1 MTHSFGAVARGE
13 TGATIETGP
22 HGVML
27 AAVRG
32 TLSTPALES
41 VKAAFA
47 RLAGIDE
54 AAARTVAAAAPS
66 MIADSVAIVLVSG
79 TQAFVATTGTGVV
92 YLERD
97 KAASVVNGS
106 HVIAAGDA
114 LVAATEALSR
124 PLFGG
129 RAPAPAAAFRNDTLD
144 GDIFSGLDR
153 QGAVGHGVAALRA
166 P

>member
-1 MTHSFGAVARGE
+1 MTYSFGAVARGE

-41 VKAAFA
+41 IKAAFA
-47 RLAGIDE
+47 TLAGIDE
-54 AAARTVAAAAPS
+54 AAARTVAAAAPA
-66 MIADSVAIVLVSG
+66 MIAESVAVILVANG
-79 TQAFVATTGTGVV
+79 TAFAATAGTGVV
-92 YLERD
+92 YLERE
-97 KAASVVNGS
+97 KVASVVTGS

-114 LVAATEALSR
+114 LVASTEPLSR

-129 RAPAPAAAFRNDTLD
+129 RAPAPPAAFRNDTLD
-144 GDIFSGLDR
+144 ADIFSGLDR
-153 QGAVGHGVAALRA
+153 QGAVGHGVAALR
-166 P
+166 

>member
-22 HGVML
+22 HGIML

-47 RLAGIDE
+47 KLGAIDAG
-54 AAARTVAAAAPS
+54 AAQVVAAAAPS
-66 MIADSVAIVLVSG
+66 MIAESVAIVLLRG
-79 TQAFVATTGTGVV
+79 TQAFVAVTGQGAVLLERAGGTSVVTGTHE
-92 YLERD
+92 L
-97 KAASVVNGS
+97 
-106 HVIAAGDA
+106 AAGDA
-114 LVAATEALSR
+114 VIASTEALKR
-124 PLFGG
+124 PLFSS

-144 GDIFSGLDR
+144 GELFGGLDR
-153 QGAVGHGVAALRA
+153 QGALDVGVAAVRV